1 MSMRVHALIGALA
14 IGQLFGTAMIA
25 CGEETAIRVGNIDA
39 VLTTPANVERPVVA
53 LLIAGS
59 GTTDHDGNG
68 PQVKPATLKKLAE
81 QLAARNI
88 ATLRY
93 DKRGAGGWKKEFGKP
108 EDFRFKD
115 FVDDAVALVDYL
127 RNSGK
132 FARPAVV
139 GHSEG
144 GLVAILAARRVPVDH
159 LVLLATAARKQGDLL
174 KAQLERKQI
183 PAEVLEPVLKAIDDI
198 MAGQIVDPPPR
209 GLPIAPSMQPSLAS
223 AFTQDP
229 IDPLKLID
237 RPILIVGGGRDRQV
251 ARLDF
256 VALSTAA
263 PLAKT
268 LWLPDMNHVLVDV
281 ADGDD
286 DLAAYNQ
293 PERALDAGMIDS
305 VAAFILGGDAR

>member
-1 MSMRVHALIGALA
+1 MRVHKLIGTLA
-14 IGQLFGTAMIA
+14 IISLCGATTCAS
-25 CGEETAIRVGNIDA
+25 GEETRIRIGNIDA
-39 VLTTPANVERPVVA
+39 VLTMPVSAERPPVA

-59 GTTDHDGNG
+59 GSTDHDGNG

-81 QLAARNI
+81 QLAGRKI

-93 DKRGAGGWKKEFGKP
+93 DKRGAGGWKPEFGRP

-115 FVDDAVALVDYL
+115 YVDDAAALMTYL
-127 RNSGK
+127 RSSGK
-132 FARPAVV
+132 FARVVVV

-144 GLVAILAARRVPVDH
+144 GLVAILAARREPVDR

-183 PAEVLEPVLKAIDDI
+183 PADVLGPILKAIDSI
-198 MAGQIVDPPPR
+198 MAGQIVDPPPS
-209 GLPIAPSMQPSLAS
+209 GLAIAPSLQPGIAS
-223 AFTQDP
+223 AFNEDP

-237 RPILIVGGGRDRQV
+237 RPTLIVGGGRDRQV

-256 VALSTAA
+256 VALSIAS

-268 LWLPDMNHVLVDV
+268 LWLPEMNHVLVDV
-281 ADGDD
+281 TDQDD

-293 PERALDAGMIDS
+293 PGRALDAAMIDS
-305 VAAFILGGDAR
+305 LATFILADDTR

>member
-1 MSMRVHALIGALA
+1 MRVHALIGALA
-14 IGQLFGTAMIA
+14 IVHLCGTTIIA
-25 CGEETAIRVGNIDA
+25 RGEEMAIRVGNIDA
-39 VLTTPANVERPVVA
+39 VLMTPANVERPVVA

-93 DKRGAGGWKKEFGKP
+93 DKRGAGGWKREFGKP

-115 FVDDAVALVDYL
+115 FVDDAAALVDYL

-132 FARPAVV
+132 FARIAVV

-144 GLVAILAARRVPVDH
+144 GLVAILTARRVPVDR
-159 LVLLATAARKQGDLL
+159 LVLLVTAARKQGDLL

-183 PAEVLEPVLKAIDDI
+183 PADVLEPILKAIDDI

-209 GLPIAPSMQPSLAS
+209 GLPIAPSMQPGLAS
-223 AFTQDP
+223 AFTEDP

-281 ADGDD
+281 ADDDD

-293 PERALDAGMIDS
+293 PERALDPAMIDS
-305 VAAFILGGDAR
+305 VAAFVLGGDAR

>member
-1 MSMRVHALIGALA
+1 MRVHALIGALA
-14 IGQLFGTAMIA
+14 IIHLCGTAIIA
-25 CGEETAIRVGNIDA
+25 GAEETAIRVGNIDA

-59 GTTDHDGNG
+59 GTTDRDGNG
-68 PQVKPATLKKLAE
+68 PQAKPDTLKKLAG

-93 DKRGAGGWKKEFGKP
+93 DKRGAGGWKPEFGKP

-115 FVDDAVALVDYL
+115 FVDDAAALLDHL

-132 FARPAVV
+132 FARVAVV

-144 GLVAILAARRVPVDH
+144 GLVAILAARRVQVDR

-183 PAEVLEPVLKAIDDI
+183 PADVLEPVLKAIDEI

-223 AFTQDP
+223 AFTEDP

-281 ADGDD
+281 ADPDD

-293 PERALDAGMIDS
+293 PERALNVAMIDS
-305 VAAFILGGDAR
+305 VAAFILGSDAR